1 MLAFSVRPK
10 ELLVKLNKDIVLI
23 LREREE
29 MLFAQDDVEAA
40 LSGSSWQSTQVKGSM
55 ISFIISYPMSL
66 TFLNSSNNIS
76 SSTMSGRAV

>member
-23 LREREE
+23 LREREREE

-55 ISFIISYPMSL
+55 ISFMISYPMSL
-66 TFLNSSNNIS
+66 TF
-76 SSTMSGRAV
+76 